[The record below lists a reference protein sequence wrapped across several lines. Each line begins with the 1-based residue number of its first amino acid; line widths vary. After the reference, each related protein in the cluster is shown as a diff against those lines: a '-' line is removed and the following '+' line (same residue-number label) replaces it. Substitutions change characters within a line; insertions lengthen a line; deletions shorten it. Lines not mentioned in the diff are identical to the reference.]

1 MSLHE
6 SGITESSTPA
16 DALVTIAANA
26 ERSAIAHPPSHLRLW
41 IIAVIG
47 LAADLWTKDW
57 AFSTLRPDD
66 KHVIIENLCSFQLS
80 LNPGA
85 LFGLGAGM
93 APVFVGASVL
103 ALLFVLYLFANAGSR
118 RWSMHVAL
126 GLVLGGALGNLYD
139 RSTQQAY
146 VAYVNSEMG
155 EYRII
160 GDIEGEP
167 TPNGFKLRQPNA
179 DEARNYPGTID
190 ETRSGMQPVVRDF
203 IRIEAQIGNFA
214 VWPWIFNI
222 ADALLVFGVAVLLLN
237 FWADHR
243 RHNALAEAE
252 AAKTPSDDSLV
263 APTIANATRTRDNP
277 VA

>member
-1 MSLHE
+1 MSLLD
-6 SGITESSTPA
+6 SGTTQSSSFAGSQPA
-16 DALVTIAANA
+16 EAVNA
-26 ERSAIAHPPSHLRLW
+26 ERSAIAHIPSHLRLW
-41 IIAVIG
+41 IIAVVG
-47 LAADLWTKDW
+47 LAADLWTKHW

-66 KHVIIENLCSFQLS
+66 KQVIIENLCSFQLS

-139 RSTQQAY
+139 RSTQQAF
-146 VAYVNSEMG
+146 VAYVSSDAG
-155 EYRII
+155 QYRII

-167 TPNGFKLRQPNA
+167 TEHGFLIRQPNA
-179 DEARNYPGTID
+179 ERATFVRGTID
-190 ETRSGMQPVVRDF
+190 DARSGLQPVVRDF
-203 IRIEAQIGNFA
+203 IRIEARVGDFS

-222 ADALLVFGVAVLLLN
+222 ADALLVFGVAILLLN

-243 RHNALAEAE
+243 RHNANLAAE
-252 AAKTPSDDSLV
+252 AAKQSLAETPVPS
-263 APTIANATRTRDNP
+263 TIANANQARDNP
-277 VA
+277 TV